1 MSVYSIGCINKRKK
15 NITLKTWDHY
25 EERSCNT
32 FQKEWGQKHPNWA
45 EIQQWINAVE
55 LLLRT
60 DLRRH
65 HQSWLRKNVT
75 IYMCLYFCFW
85 WSLVVC
91 IFYHALSLPFIHN
104 FNASIRACSFEIYS
118 NLKTCTYRTKHWH
131 YHLCAA
137 YTMIFS
143 QAPAFLHSDL
153 PMLSHFSPV
162 HIFLLSL

>member
-1 MSVYSIGCINKRKK
+1 MRSLWGKIVQHISERMGTKAPELGRNSAVKQCCRTAAK
-15 NITLKTWDHY
+15 NW
-25 EERSCNT
+25 S
-32 FQKEWGQKHPNWA
+32 KETPP
-45 EIQQWINAVE
+45 
-55 LLLRT
+55 
-60 DLRRH
+60 
-65 HQSWLRKNVT
+65 SWLRKNVT

-91 IFYHALSLPFIHN
+91 IFYHALNLPFNHN

-137 YTMIFS
+137 YTTIFS